1 VVVLRR
7 QLTQERART
16 KPWLRPP
23 LPRRRAPV
31 FVRDLRSLL
40 RWPIGRAVR
49 LLVLAAVAGIAAR
62 SAFEGTTPLIVVAG
76 LALFVAGLDAAEP
89 LGQDLDH
96 PTRRDTVPVL
106 SGSIHARHL
115 PAIVAVSMLVAAV
128 AAVAGVIVDPRQGAW
143 SVALACVPAAGL
155 GAASGAVVNLLMGAT
170 SPAGTASSAWNL
182 APPEAAGVRLVY
194 RTVWPPAIATLGAS
208 AVIAAREVM
217 ADGGSGVQAALS
229 AGAAMAGVTALV
241 AGWARY
247 RDAAKAWW
255 SAQVEMASSAREAK
269 GAAT

>member
-1 VVVLRR
+1 
-7 QLTQERART
+7 
-16 KPWLRPP
+16 LRPP
-23 LPRRRAPV
+23 LPRRAAPV

-40 RWPIGRAVR
+40 RWPIGRVVR

-62 SAFEGTTPLIVVAG
+62 SAFDGTTPLIIVAG
-76 LALFVAGLDAAEP
+76 LALFIAGLDAAEP

-96 PTRRDTVPVL
+96 PTRRDTVPVP
-106 SGSIHARHL
+106 SGSIHVRHF
-115 PAIVAVSMLVAAV
+115 PAIIVVSMLVAAV
-128 AAVAGVIVDPRQGAW
+128 AAVVAVVVDPTPGAW
-143 SVALACVPAAGL
+143 SVALACIPAAGL
-155 GAASGAVVNLLMGAT
+155 GAASSAIVNMLMGAT

-194 RTVWPPAIATLGAS
+194 RTAWPPAIATLGAS
-208 AVIAAREVM
+208 AAIAAREVM

-247 RDAAKAWW
+247 RDAAKVWW
-255 SAQVEMASSAREAK
+255 SAQVDMASSARSGKEA
-269 GAAT
+269 AA